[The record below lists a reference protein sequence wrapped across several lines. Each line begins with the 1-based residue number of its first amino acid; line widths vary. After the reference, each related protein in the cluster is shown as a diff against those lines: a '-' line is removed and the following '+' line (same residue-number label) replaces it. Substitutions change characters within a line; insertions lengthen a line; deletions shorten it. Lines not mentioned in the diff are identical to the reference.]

1 MIVLSLYCYITHD
14 RPQNV
19 LLVGAGTSSMDI
31 AREIGPVANNIYQVS
46 RGGAFDFSPILL
58 PKNATRIGAIDSFE
72 HHFTYPTLDS
82 QALDADKP
90 IPGTIVLK
98 SGQRLSDIHRVILCT
113 GYHFCLPFLKDY
125 HEDDTA
131 IEDASD
137 TVLVTDGTQ
146 LHNLHEDIF
155 YIPDSTLAFIGVP
168 FYTATFTLFEFQ
180 AMALAAV
187 WTGRADLP
195 ARAIMQQQYTE
206 RAKVKGLGRNFHSL
220 KGVEDVYVHDLMVWL
235 NRDAQKYGAK
245 VLQGHSEEWHAAR
258 AAWLAKNKLRLEELE
273 MERNSVVQTSLQK
286 QAA

>member
-1 MIVLSLYCYITHD
+1 MTCS
-14 RPQNV
+14 QNV

-58 PKNATRIGAIDSFE
+58 PKNAIRIGSIESFE
-72 HHFTYPTLDS
+72 PNLPNPASDN
-82 QALDADKP
+82 QALDANGP

-98 SGQRLSDIHRVILCT
+98 SGQRLSEIHRIILCT
-113 GYHFCLPFLKDY
+113 GYHFCLPFLRDF

-131 IEDASD
+131 VEDASD

-155 YIPDSTLAFIGVP
+155 YIPDPTLAFVGVP

-187 WTGRADLP
+187 WSARADLP
-195 ARAIMQQQYTE
+195 NREIMQELYTQ
-206 RAKVKGLGRNFHSL
+206 RTKVKGLGRNFHSL
-220 KGVEDVYVHDLMVWL
+220 KGVEDVYVRDLMVWL

-245 VLQGHSEEWHAAR
+245 LLQGHSEEWHAAR
-258 AAWLAKNKLRLEELE
+258 TAWLARNKLKLEELE
-273 MERNSVVQTSLQK
+273 RERDDGVQISVQK